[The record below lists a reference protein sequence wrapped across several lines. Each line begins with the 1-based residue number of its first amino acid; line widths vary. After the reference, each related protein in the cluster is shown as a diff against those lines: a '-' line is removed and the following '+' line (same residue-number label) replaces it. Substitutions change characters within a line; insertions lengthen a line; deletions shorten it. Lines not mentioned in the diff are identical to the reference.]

1 MTKSEAQRIVIVGGV
16 AGGMSAATRLRRLDE
31 RAEITVFEKSNF
43 VSYANCGLPY
53 YLGGVIEWHDSLVL
67 QTPEG
72 LKAQFNLDVHV
83 KHEVI
88 SINRA
93 SKTVTVK
100 NLNDDSEF
108 EVPYDKLILSPG
120 ATPIRPPIPGIEKT
134 YQLRTVEDVDTLF
147 AAIAH
152 HPSHV
157 TVVGGGYI
165 GVETAEN
172 LQHRGIKTTLVEA
185 APQVFA
191 PIDEEMALTVADV
204 LQINGVEVRL
214 NTSLTEVKD
223 DAVVLSDGSEIKT
236 ELVVLAIGV
245 RPDTKLAV
253 AADLEI
259 GERGGIKV
267 NEFHQTSDSDI
278 YAVGDACEKKDALD
292 SSAVL
297 IPLANLA
304 NRHGRVTADHICG
317 HPVRPTKSTG
327 TSIVKVFDLAV
338 AATGWNERRLKA
350 AGIKFAA
357 IHTHPGSHA
366 GYYPGTEQ
374 MMLKLLFD
382 PETGQILG
390 AQGIGGEGIDKRIDV
405 LATAMQAGMKAN
417 QLMDLELA
425 YAPPFSSAKDPV
437 NMLGYIADN
446 LMTGAVST
454 IQWHE
459 LAGELA
465 AGALLVDVRS
475 AYEFGR
481 GHIEGAINIPLPEL
495 RDRHTEIN
503 SKKLIVM
510 CASGHRSN
518 TGSRLLMQ
526 LGFEARNLDGGYATW
541 KSSPAAI

>member
-1 MTKSEAQRIVIVGGV
+1 MTESKAKRIVIIGGV

-31 RAEITVFEKSNF
+31 TAEITVFEKSNF

-83 KHEVI
+83 KHEVTA
-88 SINRA
+88 INRETK
-93 SKTVTVK
+93 SVTVK
-100 NLNDDSEF
+100 NLTDDSEF
-108 EVPYDKLILSPG
+108 EVGYDKLIMSPG
-120 ATPIRPPIPGIEKT
+120 ATPVRPPIPGIEKT
-134 YQLRTVEDVDTLF
+134 YQLRTVEDVDALF

-172 LQHRGIKTTLVEA
+172 LQHRGIKTTLIEA

-214 NTSLTEVKD
+214 NTVLTEVKD
-223 DAVVLSDGSEIKT
+223 DAVVLSDGSEVKT

-267 NEFHQTSDSDI
+267 NDFHQTSDPNI
-278 YAVGDACEKKDALD
+278 YAVGDACEKRDALD

-350 AGIKFAA
+350 AGMKYAVV
-357 IHTHPGSHA
+357 HTHPGSHA

-374 MMLKLLFD
+374 MMLKLLFN
-382 PETGQILG
+382 PETGQIFG
-390 AQGIGGEGIDKRIDV
+390 AQGIGGEGVDKRIDV

-417 QLMDLELA
+417 ELMDLELA

-446 LMTGAVST
+446 LMTGAVKT
-454 IQWHE
+454 VQWHE
-459 LAGELA
+459 LAHELTD
-465 AGALLVDVRS
+465 GALLVDVRS
-475 AYEFGR
+475 SYEFGR

-495 RDRHTEIN
+495 RERHTEIG
-503 SKKLIVM
+503 SKKLILM

-518 TGSRLLMQ
+518 TASRLLSQ
-526 LGFEARNLDGGYATW
+526 LGFEVRNLDGGYAI
-541 KSSPAAI
+541 SSRACHKA